1 MSVEQYLL
9 SNKHAKPLGWVLVG
23 LALFVFEARQTAEGG
38 VTAGTWLF
46 FGLGIVS
53 VVAGL
58 LLWRTREQIE
68 DADAVSVTNHLVI
81 GSVVVTLIVLAVV

>member
-1 MSVEQYLL
+1 MSIEQYLL
-9 SNKHAKPLGWVLVG
+9 PNKHAKPLGWVLVG
-23 LALFVFEARQTAEGG
+23 LAIFAFEARQTAEGG

-46 FGLGIVS
+46 FGLGVVS
-53 VVAGL
+53 VAAGL
-58 LLWRTREQIE
+58 FLWRNRERIK